1 MKIYSDM
8 HFKFVV
14 SYTLVED
21 EFLTKSVWSVS
32 LNRVKLVDAFLRIP
46 NIHNLLHIKSKNTIY
61 FIVKA
66 KVWCQICILDIMKI
80 ILNHLKLYK
89 SYFVLLG
96 PQLDLVLVVRIVY
109 CIFCL

>member
-14 SYTLVED
+14 SYTLDED
-21 EFLTKSVWSVS
+21 VFLTISVWSVS
-32 LNRVKLVDAFLRIP
+32 LNREKLVDDFLRIP
-46 NIHNLLHIKSKNTIY
+46 KIHNLLHIKSKNTIY

-66 KVWCQICILDIMKI
+66 KVWYQICILDIMKI
-80 ILNHLKLYK
+80 ILNQLKLYK

-96 PQLDLVLVVRIVY
+96 PQ
-109 CIFCL
+109 